1 MITISRTIIAILLG
15 FISSIFLGFV
25 VVPLFKKY
33 KLGQSVSHMLSERH
47 LAKDGTPTMGGVIF
61 LVPTVILA
69 TCLFA
74 NYNIKPSLNFLIIV
88 LTFILYGLSGFIDD
102 FLKIKYRNNKG
113 ISIMTKFSFELII
126 ALLFFFLFI
135 ISGNSTTI
143 SLGLFKIDLKC
154 LYGVFILFVL
164 TGTTNA
170 VNITDGLDGLC
181 AGISIIV
188 LLSYGIISWHSTY
201 IIGYDQIAIFCFIL
215 VGSLL
220 GFLFFNFYPAK
231 IFMGDLGSLSLG
243 GAIAA
248 IAIVLKKEFSLVI
261 LGIVF
266 IIETLSSLIQIISI
280 KLFNRKVFLKSPLHH
295 HFEELGYSESEII
308 KIFYLMA
315 SISSLIALVIYI
327 WR

>member
-143 SLGLFKIDLKC
+143 SLGLFKIDLKY

-201 IIGYDQIAIFCFIL
+201 IIGYDQIAVFCFIL

>member
-15 FISSIFLGFV
+15 FISSIFLGFI

-143 SLGLFKIDLKC
+143 SLGLFKIDLKY

>member
-15 FISSIFLGFV
+15 FISSIFLGFI

-143 SLGLFKIDLKC
+143 SLGLFKIDLKY

-201 IIGYDQIAIFCFIL
+201 IIGYDQIAVFCFIL